1 MESIEYRRM
10 FDLEDH
16 HWWFQGRID
25 LMRKMVT
32 KHCPSVAGRQQRLL
46 DLGCGTGLFISD
58 QSSGKAVF
66 GLDSS
71 SEALAFTHIRGVSNL
86 VCADSQ
92 AMPFASESFD
102 VVTAFDLIE
111 HVERDDLLIAEA
123 HRVLRPG
130 GVMLIAVPAH
140 PFLLGEHDDALH
152 HKRRYTWKQ
161 FDDLF
166 DPAIWLRRRMT
177 WTFALIFPVA
187 VVVRSIRKI
196 FPSPEKPAA
205 DTNINFPLLNRA
217 LLHWHRLENK
227 WTKSHDLPFGL
238 SILTVRE
245 KRAVTE
251 GAATSNR
258 RPRF

>member
-10 FDLEDH
+10 YDLEDH

-25 LMRKMVT
+25 LMRKMVA
-32 KHCPSVAGRQQRLL
+32 KYCPAVSGRQQRLL

-58 QSSGKAVF
+58 QSRDKTAI

-71 SEALAFTHIRGVSNL
+71 SEALAFTRIRGVSRL

-92 AMPFASESFD
+92 SMPFASESFD

-123 HRVLRPG
+123 YRVLRPG
-130 GVMLIAVPAH
+130 GVALIAVPAH

-161 FDDLF
+161 LDSLF
-166 DPAIWLRRRMT
+166 EPAIWVRRRMT
-177 WTFALIFPVA
+177 WTFALICPLA

-196 FPSPEKPAA
+196 LPSPENPAA
-205 DTNINFPLLNRA
+205 DTNINFSLLNRA
-217 LLHWHRLENK
+217 LLQGHRLENK
-227 WTKSHDLPFGL
+227 WTESHNLPFGL

-245 KRAVTE
+245 KRAVA
-251 GAATSNR
+251 GAPATSNR
-258 RPRF
+258 

>member
-10 FDLEDH
+10 YDLEDH

-25 LMRKMVT
+25 LMRKMVARY
-32 KHCPSVAGRQQRLL
+32 CPPAFGRKQRLL
-46 DLGCGTGLFISD
+46 DLGCGTGMFISD
-58 QSSGKAVF
+58 QSRDKMVF
-66 GLDSS
+66 GLDFS
-71 SEALAFTHIRGVSNL
+71 SEALAFTNIRGVSNL

-123 HRVLRPG
+123 YRVLRPG
-130 GVMLIAVPAH
+130 GVALIAVPAH

-161 FDDLF
+161 FDALF
-166 DPAIWLRRRMT
+166 DSAIWMRRRMT
-177 WTFALIFPVA
+177 WTFAMILPAA
-187 VVVRSIRKI
+187 VVVRSIRKVLPPTKN
-196 FPSPEKPAA
+196 PSA
-205 DTNINFPLLNRA
+205 DTNLNFPLLNRA
-217 LLHWHRLENK
+217 LLRWHQLENK
-227 WTKSHDLPFGL
+227 WTESHDLPFGL

-245 KRAVTE
+245 KR
-251 GAATSNR
+251 SK
-258 RPRF
+258 